1 MQQRRSYEPLQ
12 ATFVPFSLSLSLS
25 LPSPS
30 THIGRLCLITFMQ
43 QQKAQQ
49 GLSAPTANFL
59 KPFTDE
65 GKAAV
70 VLWSRGGE
78 LFPPV
83 KTRPQTS
90 HIHPY
95 ERRAQGMRQ
104 KWRRLLKVE
113 GRKKVIKEIEI
124 GEGIKREGNPRGIER
139 EEEKGEMRVSEWCFE
154 SANGTEGEWERE
166 GRSETERERERT
178 RAREGEID
186 LRRRKLSALNVWT
199 DSKPDKKK
207 SFRALNVT
215 ATSSIM
221 WTSFL
226 QSGNRPGKVP
236 NLNFDSLNN

>member
-1 MQQRRSYEPLQ
+1 MMERVPLVILTHLPTSNTLIYLHSSFIEPSLYLSHPPTDVHPNLHLSLSLTHAPRYMQQRRSYEPLQ

-104 KWRRLLKVE
+104 KWRRFQVPRQATA
-113 GRKKVIKEIEI
+113 GRGV
-124 GEGIKREGNPRGIER
+124 
-139 EEEKGEMRVSEWCFE
+139 
-154 SANGTEGEWERE
+154 
-166 GRSETERERERT
+166 
-178 RAREGEID
+178 
-186 LRRRKLSALNVWT
+186 RRQR
-199 DSKPDKKK
+199 
-207 SFRALNVT
+207 
-215 ATSSIM
+215 
-221 WTSFL
+221 
-226 QSGNRPGKVP
+226 
-236 NLNFDSLNN
+236 